1 MQKNLKN
8 SILEF
13 LKGQVVKLALKK
25 ILGSA
30 VMGGFKTWLIT
41 FVVENL
47 WDEIAEP
54 LIKAGLVEIKYIK
67 DNIDGKITAKKI
79 DEARRSGDQDS
90 YDDAVDELYDS

>member
-1 MQKNLKN
+1 MQKKLKN

-13 LKGQVVKLALKK
+13 LKGRVVKLALKK
-25 ILGSA
+25 ILGSSL
-30 VMGGFKTWLIT
+30 MGGFKAWLIT

-54 LIKAGLVEIKYIK
+54 LINAGLVEIKYIK

-79 DEARRSGDQDS
+79 DKARRSGDQDS
-90 YDDAVDELYDS
+90 YDAAVDELYDS